1 MKFLNNIDLVQ
12 NALEFASLH
21 PVSADPAAPV
31 EGQVYFNTTDKR
43 LYVWNDTTWID
54 LSSEGDIK
62 SVASA
67 TGDQLEVENG
77 TGPDPVLS
85 IVTGAI
91 VNGGTALATGDQ
103 IYDWVIS
110 LNYSTTVGTV
120 TSVAA
125 GDGLVLTGD
134 ANVTPTL
141 SVEYTGADN
150 IVLDSTGT
158 ATATEDDAIIM
169 SDTGENVVRTTLGT
183 IPVEALAIVK
193 TYIDTSTAGA
203 LNFQGGY
210 DAATN
215 IPALEPGNTTLT
227 GSVATTVSVT
237 VTGTGTL
244 FLTELVVGDSILAN
258 GETRIIDAIASD
270 TSLTVSVAFTV
281 AGSDPAPERVPLVT
295 GIKKGMMWAVT
306 VDGLFFTEQVRIGD
320 SIIANVDNPIALDEW
335 TTIQSNIDLATTTTV
350 GLASFSADN
359 FAVSAAGEV
368 TVKDNGIAL
377 GTETYGDY
385 VQSVT
390 VTDGLLGAVATEA
403 GVAALQLDLGGIQT
417 GSGTD
422 FVMTDSGTGEDS
434 YITPIASAAVL
445 LNPSVTFAASLSAT
459 GDVTHNLATRDVIVQ
474 LFDTVTFDTVYAD
487 VTRTD
492 ASKVNVS
499 FAATPTNAVRVLIS
513 KVG

>member
-12 NALEFASLH
+12 NALEFAALH

-31 EGQVYFNTTDKR
+31 QGQVYFNTTDKR

-67 TGDQLEVENG
+67 TSGQLTVENG

-103 IYDWVIS
+103 IYDWVIG

-125 GDGLVLTGD
+125 GDGLRLSGTATVD
-134 ANVTPTL
+134 PTL

-158 ATATEDDAIIM
+158 ATATEDDTIIM
-169 SDTGENVVRTTLGT
+169 SDTGENVVRTTLGS
-183 IPVEALAIVK
+183 IPVEALTIVK
-193 TYIDTSTAGA
+193 TYIDASTAGA

-215 IPALEPGNTTLT
+215 TPDLETPAAG
-227 GSVATTVSVT
+227 
-237 VTGTGTL
+237 
-244 FLTELVVGDSILAN
+244 VV
-258 GETRIIDAIASD
+258 
-270 TSLTVSVAFTV
+270 
-281 AGSDPAPERVPLVT
+281 
-295 GIKKGMMWAVT
+295 KKGMMWAVT
-306 VDGLFFTEQVRIGD
+306 VDGLFFTEQVRVGD
-320 SIIANVDNPIALDEW
+320 SIIANIDDPALLSDW
-335 TTIQSNIDLATTTTV
+335 TTVQSNIDLATTTTV
-350 GLASFSADN
+350 GIASFSADN

-368 TVKDNGIAL
+368 IVKDNGIAL
-377 GTETYGDY
+377 ATETYGDY

-390 VTDGLLGAVATEA
+390 VTDGLLGAVASEA

-417 GSGTD
+417 GAGTD

-499 FAATPTNAVRVLIS
+499 FASVPTNAVRVLIS

>member
-1 MKFLNNIDLVQ
+1 
-12 NALEFASLH
+12 
-21 PVSADPAAPV
+21 
-31 EGQVYFNTTDKR
+31 
-43 LYVWNDTTWID
+43 
-54 LSSEGDIK
+54 
-62 SVASA
+62 
-67 TGDQLEVENG
+67 
-77 TGPDPVLS
+77 
-85 IVTGAI
+85 
-91 VNGGTALATGDQ
+91 
-103 IYDWVIS
+103 
-110 LNYSTTVGTV
+110 
-120 TSVAA
+120 
-125 GDGLVLTGD
+125 
-134 ANVTPTL
+134 
-141 SVEYTGADN
+141 
-150 IVLDSTGT
+150 
-158 ATATEDDAIIM
+158 M
-169 SDTGENVVRTTLGT
+169 SDGGENVVKTALGS
-183 IPVEALAIVK
+183 IPVEALTIVK

-210 DAATN
+210 DAAANTPDLET
-215 IPALEPGNTTLT
+215 PAAG
-227 GSVATTVSVT
+227 
-237 VTGTGTL
+237 
-244 FLTELVVGDSILAN
+244 VV
-258 GETRIIDAIASD
+258 
-270 TSLTVSVAFTV
+270 
-281 AGSDPAPERVPLVT
+281 
-295 GIKKGMMWAVT
+295 KKGMMWAVT
-306 VDGLFFTEQVRIGD
+306 VDGLFFTEQVRVGD
-320 SIIANVDNPIALDEW
+320 SIIANIDNPALLSDW
-335 TTIQSNIDLATTTTV
+335 TTVQSNIDLATTTTV

-417 GSGTD
+417 GAGTD

-499 FAATPTNAVRVLIS
+499 FAAAPTNAVRVLIS